1 MQASPRPV
9 LMQVPLAMP
18 SLPKRLPRPVG
29 IRRRP
34 RHCTKLGQSN
44 LGLGFAG
51 LMDFHTSL
59 GWFKQAPFQCEHC
72 FGASGFQLSQA
83 VCSSDFDREYV
94 TSAICRWYGS
104 PAARLMFLKARVTAL
119 QEANQ
124 RFLFCI
130 PASDAGRR
138 PVCAQAKINQRS
150 PHTHLCQS
158 RSVYNRGLIK
168 KSS

>member
-104 PAARLMFLKARVTAL
+104 PAARLMFLKARLHCKRPTSDFHSASQL
-119 QEANQ
+119 LM
-124 RFLFCI
+124 RDGGLFV
-130 PASDAGRR
+130 P
-138 PVCAQAKINQRS
+138 K
-150 PHTHLCQS
+150 QS
-158 RSVYNRGLIK
+158 KGQPEITPYSLV
-168 KSS
+168 SE